1 MQGSSYSLIERD
13 TFSEQ
18 YTRILKNDLALG
30 INMRA
35 FLLSLLMMTVCL
47 AGCVS
52 NDAANESDIGDT
64 TQDELALPVWEI
76 GDQWLYTFITP
87 EFGEDSTRLVVADIR
102 EDDGLFMLGISSEG
116 EAQRHAVIN
125 HNPFLGRITMDGLS
139 VYENGEPQQVF
150 NFPWEVGNTWQF
162 RLLSQD
168 WIANTDNIYNGE
180 VSVSAISNDGHT
192 LSYVFSGRDGFIKNL
207 VWSDNEGVKNLEM
220 TLNQKNVGYSGDV
233 YFYRAGD
240 IHDNLYEENDQE
252 IYDTFLD
259 EGYSPNEAW
268 DTLVWYLD
276 VEISQQ
282 GGSGSLSIKDHQGA
296 SPLTRAW
303 GAGATEK
310 GSFGTIPSNSG
321 EHSITVT
328 LRGQDSHVHLKVAGA
343 LVRSWTL

>member
-1 MQGSSYSLIERD
+1 MTGR
-13 TFSEQ
+13 
-18 YTRILKNDLALG
+18 LKAP
-30 INMRA
+30 
-35 FLLSLLMMTVCL
+35 LLVLLLLCTSVL

-52 NDAANESDIGDT
+52 DSESAQEADT
-64 TQDELALPVWEI
+64 TTDDQKQLPVWEV
-76 GDQWLYTFITP
+76 GDNWLYTFITP
-87 EFGEDSTRLVVADIR
+87 QFGEDSARLVVADVR
-102 EDDGLFMLGISSEG
+102 TDDGLFMLGISSEG

-125 HNPFLGRITMDGLS
+125 HNPFLGRVTMDGLS
-139 VYENGEPQQVF
+139 VYENGDPQPVF
-150 NFPWEVGNTWQF
+150 NFPWMVGDSWDF
-162 RLLSQD
+162 RLLGQD
-168 WIANTDNIYNGE
+168 WTATTDNIYNGD
-180 VSVSAISNDGHT
+180 VTVSASSTEDHE
-192 LSYVFSGRDGFIKNL
+192 LSYVFSGSQGFIKSL
-207 VWSDNEGVKNLEM
+207 LWTDNEGIDHLEM
-220 TLNQKNVGYSGDV
+220 NLNQKKTGYTGDV
-233 YFYRAGD
+233 FFYRAGD

-259 EGYSPNEAW
+259 DGYSPNEVW

-321 EHSITVT
+321 DHSITVT
-328 LRGQDSHVHLKVAGA
+328 VRGQDSFVHLKVAGA

>member
-1 MQGSSYSLIERD
+1 
-13 TFSEQ
+13 
-18 YTRILKNDLALG
+18 
-30 INMRA
+30 MRA
-35 FLLSLLMMTVCL
+35 YLLSLLMMTVSL
-47 AGCVS
+47 AGCIS
-52 NDAANESDIGDT
+52 DESTTASGIGDT
-64 TQDELALPVWEI
+64 TEDELALPDWQI

-87 EFGEDSTRLVVADIR
+87 EFGEDSARLVVTDIR

-116 EAQRHAVIN
+116 EAPRHAVIN
-125 HNPFLGRITMDGLS
+125 HNPFLGRVTMNGLS
-139 VYENGEPQQVF
+139 VYENGEPQAVF
-150 NFPWEVGNTWQF
+150 NFPWAVGNTWNF
-162 RLLSQD
+162 RLLGQD
-168 WIANTDNIYNGE
+168 WSATTDKIYNGE
-180 VSVSAISNDGHT
+180 VTVSATSTDDHT
-192 LSYVFSGRDGFIKNL
+192 LNYVFSGREGFIKNL
-207 VWSDNEGVKNLEM
+207 QWTNSEGVDNLAM
-220 TLNQKNVGYSGDV
+220 NLNVKETGYTGDV
-233 YFYRAGD
+233 FFYRAGD

-252 IYDTFLD
+252 VYDTFLD

-328 LRGQDSHVHLKVAGA
+328 VRGQDSFVHLKVAGA

>member
-1 MQGSSYSLIERD
+1 MTGR
-13 TFSEQ
+13 
-18 YTRILKNDLALG
+18 LKAP
-30 INMRA
+30 
-35 FLLSLLMMTVCL
+35 FLVLLLLCTSVL

-52 NDAANESDIGDT
+52 DSESAQEADT
-64 TQDELALPVWEI
+64 TTDDQKQLPVWEI
-76 GDQWLYTFITP
+76 GDNWLYTFITP
-87 EFGEDSTRLVVADIR
+87 QFGEDSARLVVADVR
-102 EDDGLFMLGISSEG
+102 TDDGLFMLGISSEG

-125 HNPFLGRITMDGLS
+125 HNPFLGRVTMDGLS
-139 VYENGEPQQVF
+139 VYENGDPQPVF
-150 NFPWEVGNTWQF
+150 NFPWMVGNSWDF
-162 RLLSQD
+162 RLLGQD
-168 WIANTDNIYNGE
+168 WTATTDNIYNGE
-180 VSVSAISNDGHT
+180 VTVSATSTEDHE
-192 LSYVFSGRDGFIKNL
+192 LSYVFSGSQGFIKSL
-207 VWSDNEGVKNLEM
+207 LWTDNEGIDHLEM
-220 TLNQKNVGYSGDV
+220 NLNQKKTGYTGDV
-233 YFYRAGD
+233 FFYRAGD

-259 EGYSPNEAW
+259 DGYSPNEVW

-321 EHSITVT
+321 DHSITVT
-328 LRGQDSHVHLKVAGA
+328 VRGQDSFVHLKVAGA

>member
-1 MQGSSYSLIERD
+1 
-13 TFSEQ
+13 
-18 YTRILKNDLALG
+18 
-30 INMRA
+30 MRA
-35 FLLSLLMMTVCL
+35 YVLSLLMMTVSL
-47 AGCVS
+47 AGCITQGDLS
-52 NDAANESDIGDT
+52 SSDIGNT
-64 TQDELALPVWEI
+64 TEDELALPDWQI

-87 EFGEDSTRLVVADIR
+87 EFGEDSARLVVADVR
-102 EDDGLFMLGISSEG
+102 TDDGLFMLGISSEG

-125 HNPFLGRITMDGLS
+125 HNPFLGRVTMDGLS
-139 VYENGEPQQVF
+139 VYENGEPQSVF
-150 NFPWEVGNTWQF
+150 RFPWSAGDSWSF
-162 RLLSQD
+162 RLLGQD
-168 WIANTDNIYNGE
+168 WIASTENIYNGE
-180 VSVSAISNDGHT
+180 VTVFATSAEGHS
-192 LSYVFSGRDGFIKNL
+192 LNYVFSGREGFIKSL
-207 VWSDNEGVKNLEM
+207 LWTDDEGINHLEM
-220 TLNQKNVGYSGDV
+220 NLNQKKTGYTGDV
-233 YFYRAGD
+233 FFYRAGD

-321 EHSITVT
+321 DHSITVT
-328 LRGQDSHVHLKVAGA
+328 LRGEDSFAHLKVAGA

>member
-1 MQGSSYSLIERD
+1 MTGR
-13 TFSEQ
+13 
-18 YTRILKNDLALG
+18 LKAP
-30 INMRA
+30 
-35 FLLSLLMMTVCL
+35 LLVLLLLCTSVL

-52 NDAANESDIGDT
+52 DSESAQEADT
-64 TQDELALPVWEI
+64 TTDDQKQLPVWEV
-76 GDQWLYTFITP
+76 GDNWLYTFITP
-87 EFGEDSTRLVVADIR
+87 QFGEDSARLVVADVR
-102 EDDGLFMLGISSEG
+102 TDDGLFMLGISSEG

-125 HNPFLGRITMDGLS
+125 HNPFLGRVTMDGLS
-139 VYENGEPQQVF
+139 VYENGDPQPVF
-150 NFPWEVGNTWQF
+150 NFPWMVGNSWDF
-162 RLLSQD
+162 RLLGQD
-168 WIANTDNIYNGE
+168 WTATTDNIYNGD
-180 VSVSAISNDGHT
+180 VTVSATSTEDHE
-192 LSYVFSGRDGFIKNL
+192 LSYVFSGSQGFIKSL
-207 VWSDNEGVKNLEM
+207 LWTDNEGIDHLEM
-220 TLNQKNVGYSGDV
+220 NLNQKKTGYTGDV
-233 YFYRAGD
+233 FFYRAGD

-259 EGYSPNEAW
+259 DGYSPNEVW

-321 EHSITVT
+321 DHSITVT
-328 LRGQDSHVHLKVAGA
+328 VRGQDSFVHLKVAGA

>member
-1 MQGSSYSLIERD
+1 MTGR
-13 TFSEQ
+13 
-18 YTRILKNDLALG
+18 LKAP
-30 INMRA
+30 
-35 FLLSLLMMTVCL
+35 LLVLLLLCTSVL

-52 NDAANESDIGDT
+52 DSESAQEADT
-64 TQDELALPVWEI
+64 TTDDQKQLPVWEV
-76 GDQWLYTFITP
+76 GDNWLYTFITP
-87 EFGEDSTRLVVADIR
+87 QFGEDSARLVVADVR
-102 EDDGLFMLGISSEG
+102 TDDGLFMLGISSEG

-125 HNPFLGRITMDGLS
+125 HNPFLGRVTMDGLS
-139 VYENGEPQQVF
+139 VYENGDPQPVF
-150 NFPWEVGNTWQF
+150 NFPWMVGNSWDF
-162 RLLSQD
+162 RLLGQD
-168 WIANTDNIYNGE
+168 WTAPTDNIYNGD
-180 VSVSAISNDGHT
+180 VTVSASSTEDHE
-192 LSYVFSGRDGFIKNL
+192 LSYVFSGSQGFIKSL
-207 VWSDNEGVKNLEM
+207 LWTDNEGIDHLEM
-220 TLNQKNVGYSGDV
+220 NLNQKKTGYTGDV
-233 YFYRAGD
+233 FFYRAGD

-259 EGYSPNEAW
+259 DGYSPNEVW

-321 EHSITVT
+321 DHSITVT
-328 LRGQDSHVHLKVAGA
+328 VRGQDSFVHLKVAGA

>member
-1 MQGSSYSLIERD
+1 M
-13 TFSEQ
+13 
-18 YTRILKNDLALG
+18 LKNKSVVG
-30 INMRA
+30 IDMRA
-35 FLLSLLMMTVCL
+35 YLLSLLMITVSL
-47 AGCVS
+47 AGCIS
-52 NDAANESDIGDT
+52 NENNTESGIDNT
-64 TQDELALPVWEI
+64 TEDDLILPQWQI

-87 EFGEDSTRLVVADIR
+87 QFGEDSTRLVVADVR

-125 HNPFLGRITMDGLS
+125 HNPFLGRVTMDGLS
-139 VYENGEPQQVF
+139 VYENGEPQPVF
-150 NFPWEVGNTWQF
+150 NFPWEVGNTWEF
-162 RLLSQD
+162 RLLGQD
-168 WIANTDNIYNGE
+168 WSATTDNIYNGE
-180 VSVSAISNDGHT
+180 VSVSASSSEGHD
-192 LSYVFSGRDGFIKNL
+192 LDYVFSGRQGFIKSL
-207 VWSDNEGVKNLEM
+207 LWTDNEGVVNLQM
-220 TLNQKNVGYSGDV
+220 SLVQKDTGYTGDV
-233 YFYRAGD
+233 FFYRAGD

-252 IYDTFLD
+252 VYDTFLD

-328 LRGQDSHVHLKVAGA
+328 VRGDGSFVHLKVAGA

>member
-1 MQGSSYSLIERD
+1 MTGRP
-13 TFSEQ
+13 
-18 YTRILKNDLALG
+18 KAP
-30 INMRA
+30 
-35 FLLSLLMMTVCL
+35 FLVLLLLCTSVL

-52 NDAANESDIGDT
+52 DSESAQEADT
-64 TQDELALPVWEI
+64 TTDDQKQLPVWEV
-76 GDQWLYTFITP
+76 GDNWLYTFITP
-87 EFGEDSTRLVVADIR
+87 QFGEDSARLVVADVR
-102 EDDGLFMLGISSEG
+102 TDDGLFMLGISSEG

-125 HNPFLGRITMDGLS
+125 HNPFLGRVTMDGLS
-139 VYENGEPQQVF
+139 VYENGDPQPVF
-150 NFPWEVGNTWQF
+150 NFPWMVGNSWDF
-162 RLLSQD
+162 RLLGQD
-168 WIANTDNIYNGE
+168 WTATTDNIYNGD
-180 VSVSAISNDGHT
+180 VTVSATSTEDHE
-192 LSYVFSGRDGFIKNL
+192 LSYVFSGSQGFIKSL
-207 VWSDNEGVKNLEM
+207 LWTDNEGIDHLEM
-220 TLNQKNVGYSGDV
+220 NLNQKKTGYTGDV
-233 YFYRAGD
+233 FFYRAGD

-259 EGYSPNEAW
+259 DGYSPNEVW

-321 EHSITVT
+321 DHSITVT
-328 LRGQDSHVHLKVAGA
+328 VRGQDSFVHLKVAGA

>member
-1 MQGSSYSLIERD
+1 MTGR
-13 TFSEQ
+13 
-18 YTRILKNDLALG
+18 LKAP
-30 INMRA
+30 
-35 FLLSLLMMTVCL
+35 FLVLLLLCTSVL

-52 NDAANESDIGDT
+52 DSESADEADT
-64 TQDELALPVWEI
+64 TTDDQKQLPVWEI
-76 GDQWLYTFITP
+76 GDNWLYTFITP
-87 EFGEDSTRLVVADIR
+87 QFGEDSARLVVADVR
-102 EDDGLFMLGISSEG
+102 TDDGLFMLGISSEG

-125 HNPFLGRITMDGLS
+125 HNPFLGRVTMDGLS
-139 VYENGEPQQVF
+139 VYENGDPQPVF
-150 NFPWEVGNTWQF
+150 NFPWMVGNSWDF
-162 RLLSQD
+162 RLLGQD
-168 WIANTDNIYNGE
+168 WTATTDNIYNGD
-180 VSVSAISNDGHT
+180 VTVSATSTEEHE
-192 LSYVFSGRDGFIKNL
+192 LSYVFSGSQGFIKSL
-207 VWSDNEGVKNLEM
+207 LWTDNEGIDHLEM
-220 TLNQKNVGYSGDV
+220 NLNQKKTGYTGDV
-233 YFYRAGD
+233 FFYRAGD

-259 EGYSPNEAW
+259 DGYSPNEAW

-321 EHSITVT
+321 DHSITVT
-328 LRGQDSHVHLKVAGA
+328 VRGQDSFVHLKVAGA

>member
-1 MQGSSYSLIERD
+1 MTGR
-13 TFSEQ
+13 
-18 YTRILKNDLALG
+18 LKAP
-30 INMRA
+30 
-35 FLLSLLMMTVCL
+35 FLVLLLLCTSVI

-52 NDAANESDIGDT
+52 DSESADEADT
-64 TQDELALPVWEI
+64 TTDDQKQLPVWEI
-76 GDQWLYTFITP
+76 GDNWLYTFITP
-87 EFGEDSTRLVVADIR
+87 QFGEDSARLVVADVR
-102 EDDGLFMLGISSEG
+102 TDDGLFMLGISSEG

-125 HNPFLGRITMDGLS
+125 HNPFLGRVTMDGLS
-139 VYENGEPQQVF
+139 VYENGEPQAVF
-150 NFPWEVGNTWQF
+150 NFPWAVGNTWEF
-162 RLLSQD
+162 RLLGQD
-168 WIANTDNIYNGE
+168 WTATTDNIYNGE
-180 VSVSAISNDGHT
+180 VTVSATSTEDHE
-192 LSYVFSGRDGFIKNL
+192 LSYVFSGSQGFIKSL
-207 VWSDNEGVKNLEM
+207 LWTDSEGVNHLEM
-220 TLNQKNVGYSGDV
+220 NLNQKKIGYTGDV
-233 YFYRAGD
+233 FFYRAGD

-321 EHSITVT
+321 DHSITVT
-328 LRGQDSHVHLKVAGA
+328 VRGQDSFVHLKVAGA

>member
-1 MQGSSYSLIERD
+1 MTGR
-13 TFSEQ
+13 
-18 YTRILKNDLALG
+18 LKAP
-30 INMRA
+30 
-35 FLLSLLMMTVCL
+35 FLVLLLLCTSVL

-52 NDAANESDIGDT
+52 DSESAQEADT
-64 TQDELALPVWEI
+64 TTDDQKQLPVWEI
-76 GDQWLYTFITP
+76 GDNWLYTFITP
-87 EFGEDSTRLVVADIR
+87 QFGEDSARLVVADVR
-102 EDDGLFMLGISSEG
+102 TDDGLFMLGISSEG

-125 HNPFLGRITMDGLS
+125 HNPFLGRVTMDGLS
-139 VYENGEPQQVF
+139 VYENGDPQPVF
-150 NFPWEVGNTWQF
+150 NFPWTVGNSWDF
-162 RLLSQD
+162 RLLGQD
-168 WIANTDNIYNGE
+168 WTATTDNIYNGD
-180 VSVSAISNDGHT
+180 VTVSATSTEDHE
-192 LSYVFSGRDGFIKNL
+192 LSYVFSGSQGFIKSL
-207 VWSDNEGVKNLEM
+207 LWTDNEGIDHLEM
-220 TLNQKNVGYSGDV
+220 NLNQKKTGYTGDV
-233 YFYRAGD
+233 FFYRAGD

-303 GAGATEK
+303 GAGSTEK

-321 EHSITVT
+321 DHSITVT
-328 LRGQDSHVHLKVAGA
+328 VRGQDSFVHLKVAGA